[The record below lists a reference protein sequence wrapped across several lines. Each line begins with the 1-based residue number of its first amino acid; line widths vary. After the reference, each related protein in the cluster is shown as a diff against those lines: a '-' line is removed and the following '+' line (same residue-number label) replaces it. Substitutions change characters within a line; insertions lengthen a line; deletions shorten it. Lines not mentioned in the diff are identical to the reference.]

1 MAEDN
6 VEFDPSVNNPYLNS
20 GEEKGSY
27 LSGDQGLVPDAVEGA
42 VDVAA
47 DIGKGIGAGIIS
59 IPQGITELASIA
71 VDGIF
76 NTDTSRATTEAFNYI
91 KPEVEGTAGAVTEE
105 LVAFGVGF
113 IPVLGWLGR
122 AGQAAT
128 YASKGAKV
136 SRAGKTWFGKSAIT
150 FGESKLGQSM
160 LKNTASKIGTYGV
173 ASMGYGVAISP
184 DGRSTLSSEFESVPD
199 FVKIEDD
206 TGLVGRSEAGRKIRN
221 KLRNGIEDGLMSG
234 VVDTG
239 LTLFGAGARA
249 VGRTERGSKVA
260 KAVLAAPGKV
270 STGMANGFEAIGM
283 GAVNKGA
290 AGARDKF
297 REYFTPTG
305 GADVNVYE
313 TVQDARAVSDMSE
326 KRGVQASL
334 DWDKALKRFFKKSKL
349 RNKTPVDAQRYQEG
363 LKQFLMGNRKIL
375 EEIGNKD
382 MIAAADN
389 MVNVRS
395 GLEDDLIRQL
405 ETEIGIDPKTGDLLT
420 PDTPAKMKAMEAL
433 AEIKKNQDLQ
443 IGYMRR
449 QFEQYTNPVTFYKN
463 LDLKSK
469 DFDNAVL
476 EVAANT
482 NGDLAVAKET
492 VLTSLGLKALAGESP
507 ESALERKLFDVTR
520 AAKGSKNLGTQKQ
533 QPVLT
538 AIDDIFVAR
547 EPLIDKSPSLQKIKG
562 MLTDPQEVYLKTI
575 SDMAQANAAA
585 DMYRAMG
592 SKELNLAVG
601 PIEALKLLNKGGR
614 PAMVDIPDRLRMTD
628 VEYEAAMQPFKDEA
642 RDRGLKYDS
651 ESMLMPGEQVL
662 REYQTALDQKGY
674 TQLGDSRDIQNV
686 FGGSYG
692 ALMGRMVSPETLGAI
707 SAPMK
712 FAGNTVLGEAA
723 GIFSQLRSLSQ
734 KMTIVPNPGAQVRN
748 IAGNFM
754 MLGANAN
761 LGRDTDFSDVF
772 KIFTSS
778 LADVDEAGLTR
789 LAKKIS
795 LSGVEDTSLVVRALK
810 EFRKAGQDLTSTQ
823 SKVSKAIDLFQDNI
837 PFMQAFEKVYSDSDS
852 FFKALALL
860 GEEKKLLAAFDAAG
874 LDATLSPDMY
884 EAMLDQ
890 GIAKRLVSPATEMKK
905 GEKLLSYEVM
915 AADTVKDTMPIYPRI
930 GKAVRALDVFPL
942 IGNFTSFAS
951 ENIRNSSNIL
961 ERGLKEMA
969 FTVPPD
975 VRAKI
980 GEEAA
985 SIFEKQIRG
994 SGSQRLMSYLSVATI
1009 GPAQAVKAS
1018 MYATGTTQEEYEAFQ
1033 SQLPDFMKGHQTP
1046 ILSNDKNGKIAYID
1060 LSYVS
1065 PYAFVLDPVRAALQ
1079 VYNEQGKLDKSQV
1092 ERISSGAFQGLK
1104 MFASPFGEES
1114 LIYER
1119 VRDVLPDASVVGRA
1133 GKTKEGYDIYNST
1146 DSLGTKMDKSLGH
1159 IMNGIIP
1166 SYGAMIMEFDR
1177 PLSGPVKAATGEGLG
1192 ALRESLNQGRV
1203 MRAMTGTPNGRGV
1216 EYDPFKEAARLV
1228 TGFTPME
1235 LDLQNDLKY
1244 SALEYTPRRTETKSA
1259 AMSAMKQA
1267 NLTESDML
1275 REWDT
1280 YMDNLYREQSKLY
1293 KDVRAART
1301 LGLSDDDIRKNLIQ
1315 SGNMGRME
1323 ANAIMQGEFWPTTA
1337 SKELWKDLVQLRQ
1350 QEGRKFMTKMTDFTP
1365 FNSRARDRMREPLA
1379 ADERT
1384 PFFDPAINNPYLNL
1398 SPAPAPAPAFDPA
1411 ENNPYLNLGNQQ
1423 GSISLP
1429 QAPTQTASA
1438 QVSPELLGGDP
1449 ATEALARALGRA

>member
-1 MAEDN
+1 MSN
-6 VEFDPSVNNPYLNS
+6 VFQDLIPKASEEESSS
-20 GEEKGSY
+20 GNVFQDLIPKGSY

-47 DIGKGIGAGIIS
+47 DIGKGIGAGVVS
-59 IPQGITELASIA
+59 VPQGITELGAMV

-76 NTDTSRATTEAFNYI
+76 DTDTSSAVTDAFNYI

-113 IPVLGWLGR
+113 IPVAGWLGR
-122 AGQAAT
+122 AGQAAS
-128 YASKGAKV
+128 AINKGAKL
-136 SRAGKTWFGKSAIT
+136 SRAGRTKFGNSAIT

-160 LKNTASKIGTYGV
+160 LKNTASKIGTYGA
-173 ASMGYGVAISP
+173 ASMGYGIAISP
-184 DGRSTLSSEFESVPD
+184 DGRSTLSSEFESLPE

-206 TGLVGRSEAGRKIRN
+206 TGLEGRSEALRRARN

-234 VVDTG
+234 LVDTG

-249 VGRTERGSKVA
+249 IGRTERGSKAA

-270 STGMANGFEAIGM
+270 STGMANGFEAIGL

-297 REYFTPTG
+297 REYFTASG

-313 TVQDARAVSDMSE
+313 TVQDARAVADMSE
-326 KRGVQASL
+326 KRGVQASA
-334 DWDKALKRFFKKSKL
+334 DWDKALKKFFKKSKL
-349 RNKTPVDAQRYQEG
+349 RKKTPVDAQRYQEG

-443 IGYMRR
+443 LGYMRR

-469 DFDNAVL
+469 EFDDAVI

-482 NGDLAVAKET
+482 NGDLVAAKET
-492 VLTSLGLKALAGESP
+492 VLTSLGLRALAGESP
-507 ESALERKLFDVTR
+507 ESALQRKLFDVTR
-520 AAKGSKNLGTQKQ
+520 AAKGNKALGTQKR
-533 QPVLT
+533 QPVLA

-562 MLTDPQEVYLKTI
+562 MLTDTQEVYVKTI

-601 PIEALKLLNKGGR
+601 PVEALKLLNKGGR

-651 ESMLMPGEQVL
+651 ESMLMPDEQVL
-662 REYQTALDQKGY
+662 KEYQTALDQKGY

-692 ALMGRMVSPETLGAI
+692 SLQGRMVSPETLGAI

-712 FAGNTVLGEAA
+712 FAGNTVLGELA
-723 GIFSQLRSLSQ
+723 GSLSQLRSLSQ

-748 IAGNFM
+748 ISGNLM
-754 MLGANAN
+754 MSGANAN

-823 SKVSKAIDLFQDNI
+823 NKISKAIDLYQDNI
-837 PFMQAFEKVYSDSDS
+837 PFMQVFEKVYSDSDS
-852 FFKALALL
+852 FFKGLALL

-874 LDATLSPDMY
+874 LDATLSPEMY
-884 EAMLDQ
+884 EAMVDQ
-890 GIAKRLVSPATEMKK
+890 GLAKRFSSPVTEMT
-905 GEKLLSYEVM
+905 GSQSLSPLEVM
-915 AADTVKDTMPIYPRI
+915 AADIVKDTMPIYPRI

-942 IGNFTSFAS
+942 LGNFTSFAS

-969 FTVPPD
+969 FTVPPN
-975 VRAKI
+975 VRAQI

-985 SIFEKQIRG
+985 SIFEKQVRG
-994 SGSQRLMSYLSVATI
+994 GGSQRLMSYLSVATI
-1009 GPAQAVKAS
+1009 APTQAVKAS
-1018 MYATGTTQEEYEAFQ
+1018 MYATGTTQAEYEAFQ

-1046 ILSNDKNGKIAYID
+1046 ILSNDKNGNIAYID

-1065 PYAFVLDPVRAALQ
+1065 PYAFVIDPARAALQ

-1092 ERISSGAFQGLK
+1092 ERIGAGAFQGLK

-1119 VRDVLPDASVVGRA
+1119 LRDVLPDASIIGRE

-1159 IMNGIIP
+1159 LMNGIIP
-1166 SYGAMIMEFDR
+1166 SYGAMIAEFDK
-1177 PLSGPVKAATGEGLG
+1177 PLSGN
-1192 ALRESLNQGRV
+1192 LRESFNQGRV
-1203 MRAMTGTPNGRGV
+1203 MRSMTGTPDGRGV

-1235 LDLQNDLKY
+1235 LDMQNDFKY

-1259 AMSAMKQA
+1259 AMSAMKKA
-1267 NLTESDML
+1267 NLTEGDML

-1293 KDVRAART
+1293 SDVRAART
-1301 LGLSDDDIRKNLIQ
+1301 LGLSNDDIRRNLIT
-1315 SGNMGRME
+1315 SGNMGRAE
-1323 ANAIMQGEFWPTTA
+1323 ANAIMEGEFWPTTA

-1365 FNSRARDRMREPLA
+1365 FNQRARDRMRESLS
-1379 ADERT
+1379 ADRIT
-1384 PFFDPAINNPYLNL
+1384 VPRNMFDDLIPT
-1398 SPAPAPAPAFDPA
+1398 APAPAPSNVFQD
-1411 ENNPYLNLGNQQ
+1411 LIDQQ
-1423 GSISLP
+1423 GSMSIPQAPTQAASISLP

-1449 ATEALARALGRA
+1449 ATQALAQALGRA

>member
-1 MAEDN
+1 MSN
-6 VEFDPSVNNPYLNS
+6 VFQDLLPKASEEESFS
-20 GEEKGSY
+20 GNVFQDLLPKGSY

-47 DIGKGIGAGIIS
+47 DIGKGIGAGVIS
-59 IPQGITELASIA
+59 VPQGITELGAIA
-71 VDGIF
+71 VDTIF
-76 NTDTSRATTEAFNYI
+76 DTDTSSAVTDAFNYI
-91 KPEVEGTAGAVTEE
+91 KPDVEGTAGAVTEE

-113 IPVLGWLGR
+113 IPVAGWLGR
-122 AGQAAT
+122 AGQAASV
-128 YASKGAKV
+128 ASKGGKL
-136 SRAGKTWFGKSAIT
+136 SRAGRTKFGNSAIT

-160 LKNTASKIGTYGV
+160 LKNTASKIGTYGA

-184 DGRSTLSSEFESVPD
+184 DGRSTLSSEFEPLPE

-206 TGLVGRSEAGRKIRN
+206 TGLEGRSEAFRRARN
-221 KLRNGIEDGLMSG
+221 KLRNGIEDGLMSAA
-234 VVDTG
+234 VDTG

-249 VGRTERGSKVA
+249 IGRTEQGSKAA

-270 STGMANGFEAIGM
+270 STGMAKGFEAIGLD
-283 GAVNKGA
+283 AVNKGA

-297 REYFTPTG
+297 REYFTASG

-313 TVQDARAVSDMSE
+313 TVQDARAVADMSE
-326 KRGVQASL
+326 KRGVQASA
-334 DWDKALKRFFKKSKL
+334 DWDKALKKFLKKSKL
-349 RNKTPVDAQRYQEG
+349 RNKTPADAQRYQEG
-363 LKQFLMGNRKIL
+363 LKQFLMGNRKLL

-395 GLEDDLIRQL
+395 NLEDDLIRQL

-443 IGYMRR
+443 LGYMRR

-469 DFDNAVL
+469 EFDDAVI

-482 NGDLAVAKET
+482 NGDLAAAKET

-520 AAKGSKNLGTQKQ
+520 AAKGNKVLGTQKQ
-533 QPVLT
+533 QPVLA

-562 MLTDPQEVYLKTI
+562 MLTDPQEVYVKTI

-614 PAMVDIPDRLRMTD
+614 PAMVDIPDRLRMTEA
-628 VEYEAAMQPFKDEA
+628 EYDAAMQPFKDEA

-651 ESMLMPGEQVL
+651 ESMLMPDEQVL

-692 ALMGRMVSPETLGAI
+692 ALQGRMVSPETLGAI

-712 FAGNTVLGEAA
+712 FAGNTVLGEVA
-723 GIFSQLRSLSQ
+723 GGLSQLRSLSQ

-748 IAGNFM
+748 ISGNLM
-754 MLGANAN
+754 MIGANAN

-823 SKVSKAIDLFQDNI
+823 NKLSKAIDLFQDNI
-837 PFMQAFEKVYSDSDS
+837 PFMQVFEKVYSDSDS
-852 FFKALALL
+852 FFKGLALL

-874 LDATLSPDMY
+874 LDATLSPEMY
-884 EAMLDQ
+884 EAMVDQ
-890 GIAKRLVSPATEMKK
+890 GIAKRFSSPATEMT
-905 GEKLLSYEVM
+905 GGQSLLPYEVM
-915 AADTVKDTMPIYPRI
+915 AADIVKDTMPIYPRI

-942 IGNFTSFAS
+942 LGNFTSFAS

-969 FTVPPD
+969 FTVPPN
-975 VRAKI
+975 VRAQI

-1009 GPAQAVKAS
+1009 APEQAVKAS
-1018 MYATGTTQEEYEAFQ
+1018 MYATGTTQEEYDAMH
-1033 SQLPDFMKGHQTP
+1033 SLLPDYMKGHQTP
-1046 ILSNDKNGKIAYID
+1046 ILSNDKKGNIAYID

-1065 PYAFVLDPVRAALQ
+1065 PYAFVTDPVRAALQ

-1092 ERISSGAFQGLK
+1092 ERISSSALQGLK

-1119 VRDVLPDASVVGRA
+1119 LRDVLPQGAVVGRD
-1133 GKTKEGYDIYNST
+1133 GKTKEGYSVYQST

-1159 IMNGIIP
+1159 LMNGIIP
-1166 SYGAMIMEFDR
+1166 SYGAMIAEFDK
-1177 PLSGPVKAATGEGLG
+1177 PLSGN
-1192 ALRESLNQGRV
+1192 LRESFNQGRV
-1203 MRAMTGTPNGRGV
+1203 MRSMTGTPDGRGV

-1228 TGFTPME
+1228 TGFTPMQV
-1235 LDLQNDLKY
+1235 DLQNDLKY

-1259 AMSAMKQA
+1259 AMSAMKKA
-1267 NLTESDML
+1267 NLTEGDML

-1293 KDVRAART
+1293 RDVRAART
-1301 LGLSDDDIRKNLIQ
+1301 LGLSNDDIRKNLIT
-1315 SGNMGRME
+1315 SGNMGRAE
-1323 ANAIMQGEFWPTTA
+1323 ANAIMEGEFWPTTA

-1365 FNSRARDRMREPLA
+1365 FNQRARDRMREPLA
-1379 ADERT
+1379 ADRIT
-1384 PFFDPAINNPYLNL
+1384 VPRNMFDDLIPT
-1398 SPAPAPAPAFDPA
+1398 APAPAPSNVFQDLIPDK
-1411 ENNPYLNLGNQQ
+1411 Q
-1423 GSISLP
+1423 GSISIPQAPTQTASISLP

-1449 ATEALARALGRA
+1449 ATQDLARALGRA